1 MFYAM
6 LGIRIRIDYGW
17 LDPDPGWTHKKILD
31 SDLHDLKCWIRI
43 RIRIETYAEQQHW
56 FSIKK
61 MLAESALIKM
71 R

>member
-31 SDLHDLKCWIRI
+31 SDLNDLKCWIQI
-43 RIRIETYAEQQHW
+43 RIRIETTTLVFYKENVG
-56 FSIKK
+56 
-61 MLAESALIKM
+61 